1 MISSTVKVKMSV
13 ERVVAKTR
21 KASISNLRQAG
32 AYIRGIARKSIKVS
46 PVKSL
51 PGKPPRSRKGRLK
64 DAIIFAVEK
73 EQQRVVAGP
82 TATAVGKIGGTHEH
96 GGTEPPKTK
105 KARKS
110 NAKLELGGHGPVRN
124 DTSGLGFAKLKTKA
138 QVERA
143 KKIAPTV
150 QAKEAQAA
158 AQSKKSRKYP
168 PRPFMAPAFNIAKD
182 RLPQLWA
189 ASVK

>member
-1 MISSTVKVKMSV
+1 MVGVKVKTKIEG
-13 ERVVAKTR
+13 ERVVVKTR

-32 AYIRGIARKSIKVS
+32 AYIRGIARKSIKIS
-46 PVKSL
+46 PKYSP

-73 EQQRVVAGP
+73 EQQRVVVGP
-82 TATAVGKIGGTHEH
+82 TATEVGQIGRTHEQ

-105 KARKS
+105 KAR
-110 NAKLELGGHGPVRN
+110 NPNWKLEVGGHGPVRN
-124 DTSGLGFAKLKTKA
+124 DTNGVGFAKLETEA
-138 QVERA
+138 QLERA

-158 AQSKKSRKYP
+158 VQAKSRKYP
-168 PRPFMAPAFNIAKD
+168 PRPFMGPAFNIAKE
-182 RLPQLWA
+182 RLPKLWA
-189 ASVK
+189 GSVK

>member
-1 MISSTVKVKMSV
+1 MVGVKVKTKIAG

-46 PVKSL
+46 PKYSP

-73 EQQRVVAGP
+73 EQQRVVVGP
-82 TATAVGKIGGTHEH
+82 TATEVGQIGRTHEQ
-96 GGTEPPKTK
+96 GGTEPPKQK
-105 KARKS
+105 KVRKANS
-110 NAKLELGGHGPVRN
+110 KLEVGGHGPVRN
-124 DTSGLGFAKLKTKA
+124 DTTGLGFAKLKTEA

-143 KKIAPTV
+143 KKIAPTL

-158 AQSKKSRKYP
+158 ATQPKARKYP
-168 PRPFMAPAFNIAKD
+168 SRPFMGPAFNIAKE
-182 RLPQLWA
+182 RLSKLWA
-189 ASVK
+189 GSVK